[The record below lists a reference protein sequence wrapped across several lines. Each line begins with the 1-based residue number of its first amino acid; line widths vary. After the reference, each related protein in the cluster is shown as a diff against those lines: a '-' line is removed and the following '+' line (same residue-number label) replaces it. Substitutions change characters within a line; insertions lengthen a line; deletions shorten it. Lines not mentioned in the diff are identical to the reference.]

1 MPRTQRPHSDE
12 LIDPLDGACD
22 GGDNFVTVYVSTM
35 PPRVSQK
42 RIGTTKDSLTS

>member
-22 GGDNFVTVYVSTM
+22 GRDNFVTVYVSTM
-35 PPRVSQK
+35 SPRVSQTI
-42 RIGTTKDSLTS
+42 IGATRDALTS